1 MTRMNTDV
9 IRPGERV
16 LCAVSGGADSMCLLA
31 QLMEAAAQTGFSV
44 LCAHF
49 NHRQRGEESQRDEA
63 FVRAWCAEHAVAC
76 FVEANEGE
84 RHDEASLRAA
94 RYAFLR
100 RIAAEQGCRW
110 IATAHTA
117 DDQLETMLLNLARG
131 SGLRGLS
138 GIAPVQG
145 ELLRPMLDMTRA
157 EVEACLREHQIP
169 FVEDSSNATDAYARN
184 RLRHAAAPAL
194 QSVNAQA
201 VRHAAETA
209 ALLREDADFLD
220 SLACEAL
227 ERDGETLDALRALP
241 KPVRARVFRLR
252 FGAGLS
258 KQHVDALHAFI
269 LEDAPATLDLPGVRV
284 LREQGRLIAA
294 PETPPLP
301 ELTLTPGE
309 TYALPAHGFRIT
321 VSETD
326 TLPQIYDSFTVY
338 CFKSAEIRGKLT
350 LTARRPGDAIRILGR
365 GCTKRLS
372 DLFLEAGIPASE
384 RDFIPV
390 LRDDLGP
397 AAVYGFGVAERLT
410 PTRGAANMIVMMEK
424 ERHGEDELAP
434 GHF

>member
-1 MTRMNTDV
+1 MNIDP
-9 IRPGERV
+9 IRSGDRV

-31 QLMEAAAQTGFSV
+31 RMLSLAAQTGFTV

-49 NHRQRGEESQRDEA
+49 DHRQRGEESQRDA
-63 FVRAWCAEHAVAC
+63 DFVRAWCAEHAVAC
-76 FVEANEGE
+76 FVEAYEGD
-84 RHDEASLRAA
+84 RRDEAALRAA

-100 RIAAEQGCRW
+100 RTAKEQGCRW

-131 SGLRGLS
+131 SGLRGLA

-145 ELLRPMLDMTRA
+145 DLLRPMLDLTRA
-157 EVEACLREHQIP
+157 DVEDYLRAHQISH
-169 FVEDSSNATDAYARN
+169 VEDSSNASDDYARN
-184 RLRHAAAPAL
+184 RLRHAAVPTL

-209 ALLREDADFLD
+209 SLLREDADFLD
-220 SLACEAL
+220 SLARQAL
-227 ERDGETLDALRALP
+227 EQDGASLEALRALP
-241 KPVRARVFRLR
+241 RPVRARVFRLR

-258 KQHVDALHAFI
+258 RQHIDALHTFCM
-269 LEDAPATLDLPGVRV
+269 EDAPAALDLPGVRV
-284 LREQGRLIAA
+284 LREQGRLFAA
-294 PETPPLP
+294 SEMPPLP
-301 ELTLTPGE
+301 ELTLLPGQ
-309 TYALPAHGFRIT
+309 TYDLPAHGFRIT

-326 TLPQIYDSFTVY
+326 TLPEIYDSFTVY
-338 CFKSAEIRGKLT
+338 RFKSAEIRGKLT
-350 LTARRPGDAIRILGR
+350 LTARRPGDAIRIAGR

-384 RDFIPV
+384 RDFVPV

-410 PTRGAANMIVMMEK
+410 PTGGAPVITVKMER
-424 ERHGEDELAP
+424 ERHGE
-434 GHF
+434 

>member
-1 MTRMNTDV
+1 MNIDPV
-9 IRPGERV
+9 RSGERV

-31 QLMEAAAQTGFSV
+31 QLLSLAAQSGFAV

-49 NHRQRGEESQRDEA
+49 DHRQRGEESQRDA
-63 FVRAWCAEHAVAC
+63 DFVRAFCAEHAVPC
-76 FVEANEGE
+76 FVEAYEGG
-84 RHDEASLRAA
+84 RRDEAALRDA

-100 RIAAEQGCRW
+100 RVAAEQNCRW

-131 SGLRGLS
+131 SGLRGMT

-145 ELLRPMLDMTRA
+145 DLLRPMLDTTRA
-157 EVEACLREHQIP
+157 DVEDYLRAHQIP
-169 FVEDSSNATDAYARN
+169 HVEDSSNASDDYARN
-184 RLRHAAAPAL
+184 RLRHAAVPAL

-220 SLACEAL
+220 SLARQALEQDDTSLEAL
-227 ERDGETLDALRALP
+227 RSLP
-241 KPVRARVFRLR
+241 RPVRARVFRLR

-258 KQHVDALHAFI
+258 RQHIDALHAFCM
-269 LEDAPATLDLPGVRV
+269 EDAPAALDLQGVRV
-284 LREQGRLIAA
+284 LREQGRLRTAS
-294 PETPPLP
+294 ETPPLP
-301 ELTLTPGE
+301 ELVLTAGR
-309 TYALPAHGFRIT
+309 TFDLPAHGFRIT

-326 TLPQIYDSFTVY
+326 TVPQIYDSFTVY
-338 CFKSAEIRGKLT
+338 RFKSAEIRGKLT
-350 LTARRPGDAIRILGR
+350 LTARRPGDAIRIEGR
-365 GCTKRLS
+365 GCTERLS

-384 RDFIPV
+384 RDFVPV

-410 PTRGAANMIVMMEK
+410 PCKGEAILTVKMEK
-424 ERHGEDELAP
+424 ERHGE
-434 GHF
+434 